1 MLSLQIDHRRLW
13 SILVIMILVCYVFF
27 VMVAVP
33 AQAVAVELALGVGCT
48 VLVIAVLATMGLT
61 FRSNGIE
68 GVQDWLQPKLTT
80 YATDSGYE
88 SISDWLGVS
97 TIGDLFLLS
106 AGKGWVGAGILNKIL
121 QFAREWFVD
130 EGIQSGGPVIGSLGA
145 GVAMTSLSSS
155 GWYGT
160 MSGVGIAD
168 NQLQVTYTNAGGTI
182 YPNGTSGGHAN
193 LIIYIEDPAT
203 TYTISCVS
211 RNMESGSWASAGIIP
226 AFSSSGTGVQS
237 SSSPVLNATGQSVT
251 VSNPNRYHYLRF
263 LDYTTAVASL
273 RTTGTMIINVSGTN
287 DFYEDGSFSIE
298 PGSTVTIPNDL
309 PMGQMYGLG
318 GDAFRTATSP
328 DDALQNVVD
337 DLSTADGYTADPGTV
352 DGYEVP
358 EDDKW
363 LYVPITEINDA
374 LQDISGMNVN
384 GPKQSPGLTTVF
396 PFCIPWDIYHFFEA
410 LAADPTPPRFEAT
423 LRLPA
428 AIGGDQTIV
437 LDFNSTTWNT
447 LAQILRTMEL
457 LAFCVGLAVITRHLI
472 RG

>member
-1 MLSLQIDHRRLW
+1 MLSLQFDHRRLW
-13 SILVIMILVCYVFF
+13 SILVLLILVCYVFF
-27 VMVAVP
+27 VMVTVP

-68 GVQDWLQPKLTT
+68 GVEDWLQPKLTT
-80 YATDSGYE
+80 YATNSGYE
-88 SISDWLGVS
+88 SIADWLGVS

-106 AGKGWVGAGILNKIL
+106 AGKGWVGAGLLNKIL

-130 EGIQSGGPVIGSLGA
+130 EGIQSGGPVVGALSA
-145 GVAMTSLSSS
+145 GVQMTSV
-155 GWYGT
+155 YGYYWT
-160 MSGVGIAD
+160 GSMTGVGISD
-168 NQLQVTYTNAGGTI
+168 NELAITYTNAGCTYGVASAYTG
-182 YPNGTSGGHAN
+182 NAN
-193 LIIYIEDPAT
+193 VMIYIPNPASS
-203 TYTISCVS
+203 YTFTVVS
-211 RNMESGSWASAGIIP
+211 SNLSGFSSAGVIP
-226 AFSSSGTGVQS
+226 VFTAGNTGVVQVGTGS
-237 SSSPVLNATGQSVT
+237 LLYRTGQSVT
-251 VSNPNRYHYLRF
+251 INNANQYHYLRF
-263 LDYTTAVASL
+263 VDCTSGSSSQ
-273 RTTGTMIINVSGTN
+273 RTNGTIGIRVSGTN
-287 DFYEDGSFSIE
+287 DFYTEGSFSIE

-309 PMGQMYGLG
+309 PMGQVYGLG
-318 GDAFRTATSP
+318 GDAFRSATSP

-337 DLSTADGYTADPGTV
+337 DLSSADGYTADPGTV

-358 EDDKW
+358 EDDEW
-363 LYVPITEINDA
+363 LYPQIVGINDA

-384 GPKQSPGLTTVF
+384 GPKQSAGLTTVF

>member
-1 MLSLQIDHRRLW
+1 MLSLKFDHRRLW
-13 SILVIMILVCYVFF
+13 SILVLLILVCYVFF
-27 VMVAVP
+27 VMVTVP

-68 GVQDWLQPKLTT
+68 GVEDWLQPKLTT
-80 YATDSGYE
+80 YATDSGYG
-88 SISDWLGVS
+88 SIADWLGVS

-121 QFAREWFVD
+121 QFAREWFADV
-130 EGIQSGGPVIGSLGA
+130 GIQSGGPVIGSLGA
-145 GVAMTSLSSS
+145 GVAMSELHSS
-155 GWYGT
+155 GWNGT
-160 MSGVGIAD
+160 MSGVGISD
-168 NQLQVTYTNAGGTI
+168 NEILVSYNNAGGTLGS
-182 YPNGTSGGHAN
+182 NGNYSGHSN
-193 LIIYIEDPAT
+193 LVVYLPDPLT
-203 TYTISCVS
+203 TYTFTVTSNNLSGYVNAGVIP
-211 RNMESGSWASAGIIP
+211 MFTEESGRVY
-226 AFSSSGTGVQS
+226 SGNLSNVIRN
-237 SSSPVLNATGQSVT
+237 VGQTIT
-251 VSNPNRYHYLRF
+251 VSNPNRYHYLRIV
-263 LDYTTAVASL
+263 DYVTAKSIAV
-273 RTTGTMIINVSGTN
+273 TNGTIGISVSGTN

-309 PMGQMYGLG
+309 PMGQVYGLG

-352 DGYEVP
+352 DGYEIP

-374 LQDISGMNVN
+374 LQVISGMNVN

-437 LDFNSTTWNT
+437 LDFNTTTWNT